1 MNETR
6 TTEAA
11 TLRQAL
17 ADLGFRPALL
27 DYATMTIYWSLDGLA
42 SPPQLTLV
50 AGFERHGFF
59 YTRTAAERA
68 AREWRL
74 VPEIH

>member
-1 MNETR
+1 MNVNNLS
-6 TTEAA
+6 EAV
-11 TLRQAL
+11 TLPQAL

-27 DYATMTIYWSLDGLA
+27 DYATMSLYGSFDSLEGA
-42 SPPQLTLV
+42 PRLTLV
-50 AGFERHGFF
+50 AGFERRGFF

-74 VPEIH
+74 LPEVY